1 MHILSDDYPL
11 KSYPTFS
18 DSIDQLLPFFLVL
31 CCSMSRLVSLL
42 IGSSQ
47 CKFGGLFSFR
57 WICQA
62 SLLSLVKQ
70 IASQWAIVWWF
81 FPCDISALMRSKT
94 SLLVTIAVSCIL
106 KSLLQHHHCI
116 NALSIFFFFQSFYQC
131 PAFTSTHWYDNGIQI
146 WYMHSIALWCNVIGF
161 AMKIVKTGR
170 RWKINKQTMQFP
182 LKVQYQYQLFWLLTS
197 GLNLLSASFWC
208 LQREQK

>member
-18 DSIDQLLPFFLVL
+18 NSIDQLLPFFLVL
-31 CCSMSRLVSLL
+31 CCSMYRPVSLL
-42 IGSSQ
+42 IVSSQ
-47 CKFGGLFSFR
+47 CKFGCLFSFR

-106 KSLLQHHHCI
+106 KSLLQHHHSNASMLLQSAFISVQLSHPHIDMGNTMASRFGICI
-116 NALSIFFFFQSFYQC
+116 AS
-131 PAFTSTHWYDNGIQI
+131 HYDV
-146 WYMHSIALWCNVIGF
+146 M
-161 AMKIVKTGR
+161 
-170 RWKINKQTMQFP
+170 
-182 LKVQYQYQLFWLLTS
+182 
-197 GLNLLSASFWC
+197 
-208 LQREQK
+208 